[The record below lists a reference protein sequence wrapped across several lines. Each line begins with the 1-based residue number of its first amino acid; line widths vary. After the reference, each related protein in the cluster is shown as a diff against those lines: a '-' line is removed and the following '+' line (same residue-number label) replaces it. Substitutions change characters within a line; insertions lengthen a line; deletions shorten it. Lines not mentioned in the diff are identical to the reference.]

1 MEFRILN
8 INGDCFGYIR
18 RLHVCKQGTYVKPY
32 APDRSEEQ
40 AKRIRPAVS
49 RPLQAAEPREEKREG
64 RRLLCIRYNGLPKE
78 MTVQSGHRI
87 AERTI
92 IPVRPEK
99 TLFWAPDKKK
109 GREI

>member
-8 INGDCFGYIR
+8 INGDYFGYVR
-18 RLHVCKQGTYVKPY
+18 RLHECKQGTSMKPY
-32 APDRSEEQ
+32 APDRPEKQ
-40 AKRIRPAVS
+40 AIRTRTAVS
-49 RPLQAAEPREEKREG
+49 QPLPAGEPREEKREG

-99 TLFWAPDKKK
+99 NTFLGP
-109 GREI
+109 RQEER